1 MSFERKERSFAPPPR
16 RGPARPTFIR
26 RQSSLDTFDRK
37 PLPRYGDRM
46 REPPEVIAIP
56 VGGRRRSPPRFVDR
70 EYEEEIRIAEPDYY
84 GDEEFRGYR
93 EREVS
98 TVRTRKDRGEVEI
111 REREEF
117 VVEEEPEREAPRRG
131 KTRMPMRL
139 INKRAIIELGYP
151 YEEEG
156 DTLVILKAL
165 SKDHIDEVI
174 KISREMNA
182 RGESR
187 TTYLIEAP
195 APPPEP
201 QPQVVERRTEIIIN
215 PPQETH
221 KPLSEAPRSVREW
234 DAMSSRTERRDHSP
248 SAKTSK
254 SHHSRHRSVS
264 SASTRREIIIEAGE
278 ESSSIH
284 SPLALAIPDRRKD
297 ERSIKAEI
305 RALEAEKKALQLERE
320 VEKEHRRA
328 DRYRDGEVIVGREVV
343 RGDREVI
350 IERERPKETVVKIE
364 KDRKGRL
371 SLVR

>member
-1 MSFERKERSFAPPPR
+1 M
-16 RGPARPTFIR
+16 
-26 RQSSLDTFDRK
+26 
-37 PLPRYGDRM
+37 
-46 REPPEVIAIP
+46 
-56 VGGRRRSPPRFVDR
+56 
-70 EYEEEIRIAEPDYY
+70 
-84 GDEEFRGYR
+84 
-93 EREVS
+93 
-98 TVRTRKDRGEVEI
+98 
-111 REREEF
+111 
-117 VVEEEPEREAPRRG
+117 
-131 KTRMPMRL
+131 
-139 INKRAIIELGYP
+139 
-151 YEEEG
+151 
-156 DTLVILKAL
+156 ILKAL

-174 KISREMNA
+174 KISKEMNA
-182 RGESR
+182 RCESNCHRHDYHRQASTDFKLAR

-201 QPQVVERRTEIIIN
+201 QPQVVERRTEIVIN
-215 PPQETH
+215 PPQESH

-234 DAMSSRTERRDHSP
+234 DAMSSRTERRDLSP

-264 SASTRREIIIEAGE
+264 SASTRREIILEERE
-278 ESSSIH
+278 ESSSVH
-284 SPLALAIPDRRKD
+284 SPLALVVPDRRKD

-320 VEKEHRRA
+320 VEREHRRA

-343 RGDREVI
+343 HGDREVI